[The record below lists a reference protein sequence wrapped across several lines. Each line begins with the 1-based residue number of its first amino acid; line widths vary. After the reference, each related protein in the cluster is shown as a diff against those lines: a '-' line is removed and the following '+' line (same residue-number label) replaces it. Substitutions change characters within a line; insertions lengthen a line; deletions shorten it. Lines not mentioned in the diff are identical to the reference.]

1 MKDGIMNNFIN
12 LLPLE
17 YRRRVLLRRRLV
29 LWAGIWAVSLVA
41 AVGISVSKHAAYRD
55 VRRKT
60 EAAERAY
67 RPLKELTQQCI
78 TMQKELD
85 QLHAKGTL
93 LGQLRDE
100 RPLLTLVGVASQS
113 ARQCRRRLVIRDL
126 LFERNTDQTKG
137 AQTKGTLPETA
148 SKSWA
153 SVTFKGDAKDNLS
166 VATFVVGLR
175 DSGLF
180 RRVELKSSLGAKSS
194 DDQKTR
200 SYWLKCDI

>member
-1 MKDGIMNNFIN
+1 MDVMKDDTMNEFIN

-29 LWAGIWAVSLVA
+29 LWAGIWAVSLTVA
-41 AVGISVSKHAAYRD
+41 VSVSASKHTAYRD

-67 RPLKELTQQCI
+67 RPLEQLTRQCT

-126 LFERNTDQTKG
+126 LFERNLEQTKD
-137 AQTKGTLPETA
+137 AAPETD
-148 SKSWA
+148 STPWA

-180 RRVELKSSLGAKSS
+180 RRVELKSSLGTKS
-194 DDQKTR
+194 DDDEKAR

>member
-1 MKDGIMNNFIN
+1 MNDFLN

-29 LWAGIWAVSLVA
+29 LWAGIWAVSLAA
-41 AVGISVSKHAAYRD
+41 AVGVSVSKHAAYRD

-67 RPLKELTQQCI
+67 RPLNELTRQCT

-93 LGQLRDE
+93 LGQLRDK

-137 AQTKGTLPETA
+137 AQTKGAQTKGALPETG
-148 SKSWA
+148 STPWA

-194 DDQKTR
+194 DDEKTR

>member
-1 MKDGIMNNFIN
+1 MNDDLMNDDLMNDFIN

-17 YRRRVLLRRRLV
+17 YRRRVLLRHRLV
-29 LWAGIWAVSLVA
+29 LWAGIWAVSLAA
-41 AVGISVSKHAAYRD
+41 AVGVSVSKHSAYRE
-55 VRRKT
+55 VRRKM

-67 RPLKELTQQCI
+67 RPLEQLTRQCI

-93 LGQLRDE
+93 LGQLRDK

-113 ARQCRRRLVIRDL
+113 ARQCRKRLVIREL
-126 LFERNTDQTKG
+126 LFERTLDQANG
-137 AQTKGTLPETA
+137 AAPETA
-148 SKSWA
+148 STPWA

-180 RRVELKSSLGAKSS
+180 RRVELKSSLGTKS
-194 DDQKTR
+194 DDDEKTR

>member
-1 MKDGIMNNFIN
+1 MDIMKDFIN

-17 YRRRVLLRRRLV
+17 YRRRVLVRRRLV

-41 AVGISVSKHAAYRD
+41 AVGISVSKHAAYRE
-55 VRRKT
+55 VRRT
-60 EAAERAY
+60 MEAAERAY
-67 RPLKELTQQCI
+67 RPLEQLTRQCT

-126 LFERNTDQTKG
+126 LFERNT
-137 AQTKGTLPETA
+137 AQTNNETPAAA
-148 SKSWA
+148 STPWA

-180 RRVELKSSLGAKSS
+180 RRVELKSSLGTKS
-194 DDQKTR
+194 DDDEKSR
-200 SYWLKCDI
+200 SYSLKCDI